1 MKQNDSLIFELQN
14 RILILEKSNEIKSE
28 LNKLKSSTIQ
38 DLQSRTTVL
47 ENKNSEIT
55 YSDYISGLSLLLSLI
70 TAISLVSYFFYKNYN
85 NKRLKLRKYLTGK
98 WGTEGDIT
106 SPQPLPYIDFE
117 IEVDL
122 EDGEITGIFN
132 TNNEN
137 YPVVLSINGK
147 LKRNFANIQITH
159 ISQQRLVI
167 YGEAKITLKE
177 KLLEW
182 KTKKGENE
190 LFPIKATA
198 WKV

>member
-1 MKQNDSLIFELQN
+1 MRERDSLILELQN
-14 RILILEKSNEIKSE
+14 RILVLEKSNEIKSE

-38 DLQSRTTVL
+38 DLQIRTTSL

-55 YSDYISGLSLLLSLI
+55 YSDYISTFSLI
-70 TAISLVSYFFYKNYN
+70 LSIITALSLVSYFFYKNYSK
-85 NKRLKLRKYLTGK
+85 KRLKLRKYLSGK

-117 IEVDL
+117 IEVDS

-147 LKRNFANIQITH
+147 LKHNSANIQITH
-159 ISQQRLVI
+159 ISQQRLLI
-167 YGEAKITLKE
+167 YGEAKLTVKG

-182 KTKKGENE
+182 KTKKGEIE
-190 LFPIKATA
+190 LFPIKAIA

>member
-1 MKQNDSLIFELQN
+1 MTQQDSLIFELQN
-14 RILILEKSNEIKSE
+14 RIVILEKSNEIKSE
-28 LNKLKSSTIQ
+28 FNKLKSSTIQ

-47 ENKNSEIT
+47 ENKNAEIT
-55 YSDYISGLSLLLSLI
+55 YSDYISGFSLILSLI
-70 TAISLVSYFFYKNYN
+70 TTISLVSYFFYKSYSK
-85 NKRLKLRKYLTGK
+85 KRLKLRKYLSGK

-106 SPQPLPYIDFE
+106 APQPVPYIDFE
-117 IEVDL
+117 IEVNS

-132 TNNEN
+132 TNNES

-147 LKRNFANIQITH
+147 LKHNSANIQITH
-159 ISQQRLVI
+159 ISRQRLLV
-167 YGEAKITLKE
+167 YGEVKITLKG